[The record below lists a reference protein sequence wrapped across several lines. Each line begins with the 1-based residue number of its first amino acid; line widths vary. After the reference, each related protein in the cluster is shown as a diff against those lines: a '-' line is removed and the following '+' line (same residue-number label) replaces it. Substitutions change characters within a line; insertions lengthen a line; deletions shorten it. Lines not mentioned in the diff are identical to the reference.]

1 MSKSLIHPSDLR
13 AGLADIEMA
22 DETVDL
28 VYKNLSEGQAHL
40 QGEPFDIK
48 DLPEGVSKLQIS
60 DNVRSD
66 TSPNEYSDED
76 DEEGEDEYEE
86 VYDPVSAFQDFLD
99 ETGSYLISKLKKG
112 EKIKKTWSE
121 VSRVIY
127 SYVMSNFPPRPPK
140 PTTKD
145 IAVQADLKKPNEIQ
159 KISEH
164 KSKSEPSPREP
175 VVEMHKHATL
185 ENPEDDEGALESEIA
200 HQVAESYS
208 KKYKFPSKSSGI
220 FLWNFEQLKMNL
232 DDIVQVARGVPGISQ
247 IVERGG
253 KLPLRCMLGY
263 VGLETSK
270 RFRSLV
276 NQDKLC
282 KLMQEDLNAYSVSS
296 NN

>member
-28 VYKNLSEGQAHL
+28 VYRNLSEGQAHL

-60 DNVRSD
+60 DNPIND
-66 TSPNEYSDED
+66 ALLHED
-76 DEEGEDEYEE
+76 SEEEEEDGEDEYEE

-99 ETGSYLISKLKKG
+99 ETGSYLVSKLKKG
-112 EKIKKTWSE
+112 EKIRKTWLE

-127 SYVMSNFPPRPPK
+127 GYVMSNFPPRSPK
-140 PTTKD
+140 PSTRD
-145 IAVQADLKKPNEIQ
+145 IAIQADVKKPVDTPKALEQ
-159 KISEH
+159 RPKT
-164 KSKSEPSPREP
+164 EPPIKEP
-175 VVEMHKHATL
+175 VVELHKPTIP
-185 ENPEDDEGALESEIA
+185 EGIEDDEGALESEIA

-208 KKYKFPSKSSGI
+208 KKYKFPSRSSGI

-232 DDIVQVARGVPGISQ
+232 DDIVQVARGVPGITQ
-247 IVERGG
+247 MVERGG
-253 KLPLRCMLGY
+253 KLPLRCMLGF

-282 KLMQEDLNAYSVSS
+282 KLMQEDINNYSASS
-296 NN
+296 TN